1 MVIIK
6 LNYWVILSATDLK
19 NERGGG
25 GSLFRLSPPRPLPA
39 SQKRSIWKTG
49 ERTKKLEFVS
59 CAFCAPSRSSSAR
72 GGFWSWG
79 WGVKWVGERAH
90 RCQYPSGNNKNS
102 FKWAMSPSS
111 MYWLDL
117 TRVETCVDHIYG
129 INEQLKDLSFFWS
142 ILFVPSTPLPPC
154 PGPPQ
159 RLQWQSPSYFFITD
173 RGGKTLL

>member
-6 LNYWVILSATDLK
+6 LNYWVILPATDLK
-19 NERGGG
+19 NEQGAG
-25 GSLFRLSPPRPLPA
+25 GSSLGFPHHDSVQLYRKLVFEMGR
-39 SQKRSIWKTG
+39 KD
-49 ERTKKLEFVS
+49 EKLECVS
-59 CAFCAPSRSSSAR
+59 YPFCAPSRSSSAR
-72 GGFWSWG
+72 GWFWSRGRGAKWG
-79 WGVKWVGERAH
+79 GERAH
-90 RCQYPSGNNKNS
+90 RCKYPSGNNKNS

-142 ILFVPSTPLPPC
+142 ILFVPSIPLPPR
-154 PGPPQ
+154 PGPPR